1 MGIELY
7 SNIKDFQEGE
17 KRVGKKGRTFYKWNG
32 SSGIKSDPKFIKSR
46 QNVSDGIN
54 TRPTKLK
61 RKPDHSLPTQ
71 RKQLC
76 LESVVSKL
84 WPFFRRS
91 DKDSC
96 DFTEGENTKEFKRN
110 QNYNLFDAQPGIKKD
125 SNIKVPRV
133 VSWIKARPG
142 KRKDYESHEAEK
154 HEIDELI
161 KEVKQD
167 YEHTDSKELSDK
179 SWSEKLQKNRANKV
193 IKATLQGTPMMND
206 RNVHKE
212 NDNFSQRSK
221 MLVIF
226 REKGLKKKFRHE
238 FGHLSIKDVSVNMAE
253 VHCIHSPVALTEKV
267 PETDLF
273 IMLEKRLNVTRT
285 RDGKELQTM
294 AESHEIREPEQ
305 GSPNGLQSISFKQ
318 EVTLSPKRLYDESY
332 VAIDRSENSS
342 TNSIEIEHNSGKN
355 EKLALRLSVVGV
367 QSVLDQGH
375 VEDRDSE
382 KQKKFVGNKEHE
394 DTDQFHHV
402 VKQISS
408 SQTEHI
414 KSETSIQV
422 LTLNDVIDRLSRGER
437 VNPKESMKYETLR
450 LCTFRTYPS
459 QGKPSAMKFAGAG
472 FYYASNADEVI
483 CYVCAKRISNWRE
496 NDDPMA
502 AHKRITPECKF
513 HTNNSEVNIK
523 TETGQSELYARISS
537 VVENLST
544 AGRTNTGT
552 GASNARDETQDVGPL
567 PTPAKEEH
575 DNITVVSD
583 NMRKE
588 NDGSVKH
595 DGKSAKTS
603 NDLEKDCELSVNQRG
618 SDHRMNGAFAFVDTP
633 KQPSSLPWSS
643 SEVKEPA
650 KFESLPQWTNE
661 SNQRPDVGNRNIA
674 NMKTPAVAVV
684 VKKVEN
690 QTGVMVSSLV
700 DIPEVDTTPSQPT
713 DDDQPQ
719 AENMQDHGRDPTN
732 TQSSNVSHDNQ
743 SSGSSESVKN
753 NSSQYH
759 NSSTAETERQTSTPN
774 SRRIRRGPG
783 EDRNNGMFG
792 SQNQSSLAAQTNSAT
807 SETSHAV
814 PLEVRKFLPKY
825 ARYATVTARES
836 SFNTC
841 PEIHVSPHVLAEAG
855 FFYAG
860 TADCSRCFHCGIGLR
875 HWSREDDPWTEHARF
890 SLECQYVIAHKGMEF
905 INLVKLALDLTEE
918 SSEDTDRQMP
928 GNQDETSSSTATT
941 TTTTTEETAQNTTV
955 EPNRSTDV
963 LSTGAAQSV
972 LQMGY
977 SETMVRQAITR
988 CEGKYGLAGLT
999 GENIMEEVF
1008 AIEEGTSES
1017 TEIPIESAT
1026 NTSST
1031 TTDTR
1036 SSSTPASE
1044 DRNSVSPMTSLP
1056 PSAHMG
1062 HSAPIQG
1069 NLLSLPVTRHAIS
1082 EEVPSTKE
1090 AESDGSRID
1099 HRRRLVMENKNM
1111 KKDNLCSKCK
1121 QRDICIVFLP
1131 CGHLITCEACGNTLR
1146 QCFSCGARVRGTVRT
1161 YRA

>member
-206 RNVHKE
+206 RN
-212 NDNFSQRSK
+212 
-221 MLVIF
+221 
-226 REKGLKKKFRHE
+226 
-238 FGHLSIKDVSVNMAE
+238 
-253 VHCIHSPVALTEKV
+253 
-267 PETDLF
+267 
-273 IMLEKRLNVTRT
+273 
-285 RDGKELQTM
+285 TM

-719 AENMQDHGRDPTN
+719 AENMQGADHGRDPTN

-977 SETMVRQAITR
+977 R
-988 CEGKYGLAGLT
+988 LAGLT

>member
-1 MGIELY
+1 MYIHIYIFIYIIHTSIIMCKKDQAIFDLCYY
-7 SNIKDFQEGE
+7 SRDFQERVKE
-17 KRVGKKGRTFYKWNG
+17 KKAEKLGRKYNKGNG
-32 SSGIKSDPKFIKSR
+32 SPGIKSDPKFVPPRLANYITISTGP
-46 QNVSDGIN
+46 D
-54 TRPTKLK
+54 LK
-61 RKPDHSLPTQ
+61 RKLDNSQ
-71 RKQLC
+71 CC
-76 LESVVSKL
+76 LESIWDMPGVSCHIESQWDKEINSTQHVS
-84 WPFFRRS
+84 RS
-91 DKDSC
+91 SLKGKRVARGTDNH
-96 DFTEGENTKEFKRN
+96 DFTEGENSKKYNRMK
-110 QNYNLFDAQPGIKKD
+110 NYNPMDAQSGIKRD
-125 SNIKVPRV
+125 LSLAVPRNV
-133 VSWIKARPG
+133 LLIIGPERHHIDESM
-142 KRKDYESHEAEK
+142 KDVKQGHEHKNSKQLSESSFDEK
-154 HEIDELI
+154 QLKNKVNELI
-161 KEVKQD
+161 KETHNIEEGLRKKLRLEYDHLLSQD
-167 YEHTDSKELSDK
+167 VNEKMADVNTFLSP
-179 SWSEKLQKNRANKV
+179 Q
-193 IKATLQGTPMMND
+193 
-206 RNVHKE
+206 
-212 NDNFSQRSK
+212 
-221 MLVIF
+221 
-226 REKGLKKKFRHE
+226 
-238 FGHLSIKDVSVNMAE
+238 
-253 VHCIHSPVALTEKV
+253 V
-267 PETDLF
+267 PETY
-273 IMLEKRLNVTRT
+273 IQMLIKGCKV
-285 RDGKELQTM
+285 LQTM
-294 AESHEIREPEQ
+294 ADQHKALEPEQ
-305 GSPNGLQSISFKQ
+305 GSPYGLEKLSVNE
-318 EVTLSPKRLYDESY
+318 EVTCSPKRLYKVE
-332 VAIDRSENSS
+332 IDRSENSS
-342 TNSIEIEHNSGKN
+342 TNSIETEHNSGKN
-355 EKLALRLSVVGV
+355 EKLLRLSVVDV

-375 VEDRDSE
+375 VKDRDSE

-422 LTLNDVIDRLSRGER
+422 LTLNEVIDRLSRGER

-459 QGKPSAMKFAGAG
+459 LGKPSAMKFAGAG

-700 DIPEVDTTPSQPT
+700 DIPEVDTTPYQPT

-807 SETSHAV
+807 SETSHAL

-928 GNQDETSSSTATT
+928 GNQDETSSSTAT